1 MDNNNN
7 NGYNDTI
14 YKINIME
21 GKERRTDLENSNL
34 MKLEKKCKKWNQ
46 SYTLKASY

>member
-1 MDNNNN
+1 
-7 NGYNDTI
+7 
-14 YKINIME
+14 ME

-46 SYTLKASY
+46 SYTLKASD